1 MGNNFPAM
9 TRAQSQTATRQSLLL
24 FFCSMLAFGGA
35 CFLAVGSS
43 LQLMTENDCKA
54 GIQAACNQLAQ

>member
-1 MGNNFPAM
+1 M

-35 CFLAVGSS
+35 CFFAISAS
-43 LQLMTENDCKA
+43 LQQMTENDCKA
-54 GIQAACNQLAQ
+54 GIQAACEQLAQ

>member
-1 MGNNFPAM
+1 M

-35 CFLAVGSS
+35 CFFAVGAS

-54 GIQAACNQLAQ
+54 GIQAACNQLTK

>member
-1 MGNNFPAM
+1 M

-35 CFLAVGSS
+35 CFFAVSAS
-43 LQLMTENDCKA
+43 LQQMTHNDCQA
-54 GIQAACNQLAQ
+54 GIQAACDQLAK

>member
-1 MGNNFPAM
+1 M

-35 CFLAVGSS
+35 CFFAVSSS
-43 LQLMTENDCKA
+43 LQQMTHADCQA
-54 GIQAACNQLAQ
+54 GIQAACDELAK